1 MQNEDLR
8 RLIGTAVMP
17 YAYLD
22 TAVQVDEGFI
32 LGQLLQDR
40 DSGLLQFWSTTRN
53 NNLAMVAASIQEWD
67 TQQLGI
73 GCASIKWLLVHGDD
87 AICASLLGQMA
98 EDVRGWCY
106 DNNAALLT
114 GKVDCGKLA
123 IVHGLEEWG
132 MKIIDCELV
141 WGTDPQK
148 PFVVV
153 AKIPPGIAI
162 ENRQGEEVEGV
173 ADLGRVF
180 KLDRLHA
187 DYRIDDAKA
196 DALWGESLTNACREG
211 ADQVI
216 IARVNGQLIGV
227 VTCFVV
233 REAAEYLAGP
243 VCDLVHVAVD
253 PAWSGKGVGKA
264 MIARALSWA
273 RNEVKFVQVGTQA
286 RNYSANA
293 LYKGMGFDLV
303 HSQYSMHA
311 HWP

>member
-1 MQNEDLR
+1 
-8 RLIGTAVMP
+8 MP

-22 TAVQVDEGFI
+22 TAAHADEALI
-32 LGQLLQDR
+32 LGQLLKDR
-40 DSGLLQFWSTTRN
+40 ASGQLQFWGTARK
-53 NNLAMVAASIQEWD
+53 NNLVMVAASLQEWD
-67 TQQLGI
+67 TQQLGM
-73 GCASIKWLLVHGDD
+73 GCASLKWLLVHGDD

-98 EDVRGWCY
+98 EDVQGWCY
-106 DNNAALLT
+106 ENNAALLAC
-114 GKVDCGKLA
+114 KVDCGKLA

-141 WGTDPQK
+141 WAADPQK
-148 PFVVV
+148 PLV
-153 AKIPPGIAI
+153 AKILPNIAI
-162 ENRQGEEVEGV
+162 ENRQGEEVEGI

-196 DALWGESLTNACREG
+196 DALWGESLKNACREG

-227 VTCFVV
+227 VTCFIAW
-233 REAAEYLAGP
+233 EAAEYLAGP

-273 RNEVKFVQVGTQA
+273 RDEVKFVQVGTQA
-286 RNYSANA
+286 RNYAANA

-311 HWP
+311 YWP

>member
-1 MQNEDLR
+1 VQSEDLR
-8 RLIGTAVMP
+8 CLARTAVMP

-22 TAVQVDEGFI
+22 TAAHADEALI
-32 LGQLLQDR
+32 LGQLLKDR
-40 DSGLLQFWSTTRN
+40 ASGQLQFWGTARK
-53 NNLAMVAASIQEWD
+53 NNLVMVAASLQEWD
-67 TQQLGI
+67 TQQLGM
-73 GCASIKWLLVHGDD
+73 GCASLKWLLVHGDD

-98 EDVRGWCY
+98 EDVQGWCY
-106 DNNAALLT
+106 ENNAALLAC
-114 GKVDCGKLA
+114 KVDCGKLA

-141 WGTDPQK
+141 WAADPQK
-148 PFVVV
+148 PLV
-153 AKIPPGIAI
+153 AKILPNIAI
-162 ENRQGEEVEGV
+162 ENRQGEEVEGI

-196 DALWGESLTNACREG
+196 DALWGESLKNACREG

-227 VTCFVV
+227 VTCFIAW
-233 REAAEYLAGP
+233 EAAEYLAGP

-273 RNEVKFVQVGTQA
+273 RDEVKFVQVGTQA
-286 RNYSANA
+286 RNYAANA

-311 HWP
+311 YWP